1 MRHTKLLTETL
12 KEQLPPLYSQ
22 QGNPDPDV
30 VCKFFT
36 PDAQW
41 TWYVLEYDP
50 REDLFFGYVEG
61 IESELGYFTLS
72 ELQSI
77 RGYLGL
83 PVERDLYFT
92 PCKLSEIQAKR

>member
-1 MRHTKLLTETL
+1 MRHTQLLTKALEQTL
-12 KEQLPPLYSQ
+12 PAIYSQ
-22 QGNPDPDV
+22 DKNPDPDV

-41 TWYVLEYDP
+41 TWYVIEYDP
-50 REDLFFGYVEG
+50 RAGIFYGYVEG
-61 IESELGYFTLS
+61 IEKELGYFTLD

-77 RGYLGL
+77 RGNFGL

-92 PCKLSEIQAKR
+92 PCKLSEVQRE